1 MSAAPAPPRRGDW
14 LAVAAAWALRALG
27 ATWRV
32 QVVGRDP
39 LRDRRPQATAP
50 VGALWHR
57 DLVCAAWY
65 FRDRGVRVGVSL
77 SRDGE
82 RIARALERLGHAP
95 AARGSS
101 SRSGARALRE
111 LIRSARAGT
120 PVALLADGP
129 RGPARIAK
137 PGVVL
142 LGRATRGAVIP
153 VAFASRPALRA
164 RSWDRTVVPWPFAR
178 VVCAFGD
185 PVEVSRR
192 GLREPPEADR
202 RRIEAALEALTERA
216 AAALSESRG
225 PAPAPDS

>member
-1 MSAAPAPPRRGDW
+1 MKAAAAAPAPPRRSDW
-14 LAVAAAWALRALG
+14 LAVAAAWAIRALG

-32 QVVGRDP
+32 RVVGRDP
-39 LRDRRPQATAP
+39 LHERRAPGPAP

-57 DLVCAAWY
+57 DLVCAAWC

-101 SRSGARALRE
+101 SRSGTRALRE

-129 RGPARIAK
+129 RGPACIAK

-142 LGRATRGAVIP
+142 LGRATRGTVIP

-192 GLREPPEADR
+192 GRGEPSEADR
-202 RRIEAALEALTERA
+202 RRIEAALEALAERA
-216 AAALSESRG
+216 AEALS
-225 PAPAPDS
+225 